1 MFRVGTGFDVHRLV
15 EGRELFLGGTKIEH
29 EKGLLGHSD
38 ADVLIHAIMDCLLGA
53 ASLPDVG
60 VFFPDDDSK
69 WEDASSIDML
79 AEVSKLLEGEEYEI
93 CNIDATIICQEPKLS
108 PYRLLM
114 IENIAGVLG
123 MDKGSVNVKATTTEG
138 LGFPGE
144 KEGIAAQAI
153 CLLKRR

>member
-1 MFRVGTGFDVHRLV
+1 M
-15 EGRELFLGGTKIEH
+15 KI
-29 EKGLLGHSD
+29 LL
-38 ADVLIHAIMDCLLGA
+38 
-53 ASLPDVG
+53 
-60 VFFPDDDSK
+60 
-69 WEDASSIDML
+69 DML

-93 CNIDATIICQEPKLS
+93 CNINATVICQEPKLS